1 MHVPGGIKC
10 ERPLGAPHH
19 PDQFILFQLE
29 PAHDAGA
36 PWNVPA
42 ADRADFLFA
51 VLGLNGRRLRLRLGH
66 RSRLD
71 GTDNIGLAAQPGQ
84 RDLLFGRKRP

>member
-1 MHVPGGIKC
+1 MHVPDGIKC
-10 ERPLGAPHH
+10 KLPRGAPHH

-36 PWNVPA
+36 PRNVPA
-42 ADRADFLFA
+42 AGRADFLFA
-51 VLGLNGRRLRLRLGH
+51 VLGLNRRRLRLGH

-71 GTDNIGLAAQPGQ
+71 GADNVGLAAHPGQ
-84 RDLLFGRKRP
+84 RNLFFGRKRP